1 MCINWHQLKPGV
13 QLALDS
19 ALLNLKNNF
28 KCVLWPCSLM
38 DHLTNAFHLQTLN
51 LKWPLMA
58 VCEVDIKE
66 YLFLMGV

>member
-1 MCINWHQLKPGV
+1 
-13 QLALDS
+13 
-19 ALLNLKNNF
+19 
-28 KCVLWPCSLM
+28 M